1 MRSNTQLQ
9 LRHTCEKIRG
19 FRFHKNARWLG
30 WSELLSVV
38 VQPAWARFIT
48 RGRRHLFVISL

>member
-1 MRSNTQLQ
+1 MRSNPQLQ

-38 VQPAWARFIT
+38 VQQPGPVYYARAH
-48 RGRRHLFVISL
+48 RHLFVISL